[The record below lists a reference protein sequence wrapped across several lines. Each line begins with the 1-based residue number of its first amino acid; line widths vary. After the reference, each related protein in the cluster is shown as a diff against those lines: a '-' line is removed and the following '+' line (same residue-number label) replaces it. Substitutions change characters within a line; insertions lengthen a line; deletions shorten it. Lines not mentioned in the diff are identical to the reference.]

1 MIRFVSDVFVLCTF
15 RTREHLMPALSSA
28 LLKPHAR
35 GKNAMADPTAER
47 IALGPGG
54 ASGLARAQDASS
66 HHPDPIGC
74 DFSLPL
80 MGVFHPLGFTVEIAT
95 NSVSVLAAAEENWK
109 SFDKVFSAPP
119 VQLRIAMIE
128 GDANDCPPPTCRGQR
143 NLVMFVASPYD
154 FAICDLT
161 TGFASCWLSASTV
174 GNGAY
179 LRYHFL
185 DATALLLIEALYL
198 TPIHAACV
206 AFQGR
211 GLLLCGDSG
220 AGKSSLSFAC
230 ARRGWTFVSDD
241 ASFLVRG
248 GKQRVV
254 VGNPYHLHF
263 RESATE
269 LFADLRSHCPTT
281 RINGEIAIELAT
293 ANMPEIPTSPQSP
306 IDFLVFLNRQTS
318 GPASLR
324 PFSRERVSLYLEQV
338 ICYGEQHLRD
348 AQESSLRDLLR
359 AEVLEL
365 RYSDLDSAVGCLE
378 ALLRAAD

>member
-1 MIRFVSDVFVLCTF
+1 MADQATEGVVLDPASAYP
-15 RTREHLMPALSSA
+15 REASSA
-28 LLKPHAR
+28 R
-35 GKNAMADPTAER
+35 
-47 IALGPGG
+47 
-54 ASGLARAQDASS
+54 
-66 HHPDPIGC
+66 PDPIGC

-80 MGVFHPLGFTVEIAT
+80 KGVFHPLGFTVEIAT
-95 NSVSVLAAAEENWK
+95 NCAEVLGAAEENWK
-109 SFDKVFSAPP
+109 LFHKVFPAPP
-119 VQLRIAMIE
+119 VQLRIAVLDD
-128 GDANDCPPPTCRGQR
+128 GASQNLAPPTCRGQR
-143 NLVMFVASPYD
+143 NLVMFVAGAQD
-154 FAICDLT
+154 FAVCDLT
-161 TGFASCWLSASTV
+161 SGFATCWLSASTV
-174 GNGAY
+174 ENGPY

-185 DATALLLIEALYL
+185 DAMALLLIEALYL

-248 GKQRVV
+248 GEGRVV
-254 VGNPYHLHF
+254 VGDPHHLHF

-269 LFADLRSHCPTT
+269 LFTDLKSHRLAP

-293 ANMPEIPTSPQSP
+293 SKLSELLTAPQSS
-306 IDFLVFLNRQTS
+306 IDFLVFLNRGSS

-324 PFSRERVSLYLEQV
+324 PFPTERASASLEQV

-348 AQESSLRDLLR
+348 AQKSSLRDLLR

-365 RYSDLDSAVGCLE
+365 RYSDLDSAVRCLE
-378 ALLRAAD
+378 ALALS

>member
-1 MIRFVSDVFVLCTF
+1 MADQATEGVVLDPASAYP
-15 RTREHLMPALSSA
+15 REASSA
-28 LLKPHAR
+28 R
-35 GKNAMADPTAER
+35 
-47 IALGPGG
+47 
-54 ASGLARAQDASS
+54 
-66 HHPDPIGC
+66 PDPIGC

-80 MGVFHPLGFTVEIAT
+80 KGVFYSLGFTVEIAT
-95 NSVSVLAAAEENWK
+95 NCEEVLAAAEENWK
-109 SFDKVFSAPP
+109 LFDKVFPAPP
-119 VQLRIAMIE
+119 VQLRIAVLD
-128 GDANDCPPPTCRGQR
+128 GNAGQTLAPPTCRGQR
-143 NLVMFVASPYD
+143 NLVMFVAGAQD
-154 FAICDLT
+154 FAVCDLT
-161 TGFASCWLSASTV
+161 SGFATCWLSASTV
-174 GNGAY
+174 ENGPY

-185 DATALLLIEALYL
+185 DAMALLLIEALYL

-248 GKQRVV
+248 GEGRVV
-254 VGNPYHLHF
+254 VGDPHHLHF

-269 LFADLRSHCPTT
+269 LFTDLKSHRLAP

-293 ANMPEIPTSPQSP
+293 SNLSELLTAPRSS
-306 IDFLVFLNRQTS
+306 IDFMVFLNRGSS

-324 PFSRERVSLYLEQV
+324 PFPPERALASLEQV
-338 ICYGEQHLRD
+338 ICYGEQQLRD
-348 AQESSLRDLLR
+348 AQKSSLRDLLR

-365 RYSDLDSAVGCLE
+365 RYSDLDSAVSCLE
-378 ALLRAAD
+378 ALARD